1 MSFHWENKKYRS
13 NFLQKKMESNIQ
25 NLRHPKERTGKVF
38 CPQIHTCCQQWRN
51 NSELKSLLEN
61 LLKVQEYRI
70 GGIL

>member
-38 CPQIHTCCQQWRN
+38 CPQIRVVN
-51 NSELKSLLEN
+51 NGETTLS
-61 LLKVQEYRI
+61 
-70 GGIL
+70 